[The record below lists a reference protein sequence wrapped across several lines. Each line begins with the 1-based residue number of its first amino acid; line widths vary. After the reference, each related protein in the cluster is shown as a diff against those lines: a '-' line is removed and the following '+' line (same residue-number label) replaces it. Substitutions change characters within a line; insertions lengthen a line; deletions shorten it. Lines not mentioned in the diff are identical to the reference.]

1 MKFLGSK
8 PSFRLP
14 TVKCFFLMHLI
25 YHLYTRL
32 FFSVSKKKNCAEGG
46 GDWWIENIRNILGNY
61 DNVSDVLDSVLF
73 AVGDEYSNVLS
84 RTCSN
89 ERANETQISN
99 NEKKIQYLRIKDV
112 ILKWLL
118 ICYYILIICFYLM
131 IFFSHLIFIWL

>member
-1 MKFLGSK
+1 M
-8 PSFRLP
+8 
-14 TVKCFFLMHLI
+14 FFLNAFNISSLH
-25 YHLYTRL
+25 TAV
-32 FFSVSKKKNCAEGG
+32 FFCFQKKNCAEGGGG

-99 NEKKIQYLRIKDV
+99 NEKKNS
-112 ILKWLL
+112 
-118 ICYYILIICFYLM
+118 
-131 IFFSHLIFIWL
+131 IFTN